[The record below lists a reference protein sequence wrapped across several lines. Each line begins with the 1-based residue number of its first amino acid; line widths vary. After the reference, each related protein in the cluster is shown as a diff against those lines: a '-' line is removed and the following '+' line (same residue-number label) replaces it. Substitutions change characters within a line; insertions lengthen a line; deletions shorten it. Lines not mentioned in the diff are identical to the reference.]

1 MLQDEGMKEDYTKN
15 TGKCLNIGIKFI
27 TLPNNTYL
35 HEKGVGFIDAL
46 PFTGNAIRTR
56 QRHNINRGNGQRRT
70 NLRHCRT
77 VSRVPG
83 GYSALTEWIDD
94 NLKYPVEAA
103 MDGIE
108 GRVIVQFIVR
118 PTGKVVDAEVV
129 RGIAPSLDKEALR
142 LINIMPNWIPGRQKG
157 KAVNVRYTLPITFKL

>member
-1 MLQDEGMKEDYTKN
+1 MMLCLLPTMLFGQDKGTISTEGTV
-15 TGKCLNIGIKFI
+15 
-27 TLPNNTYL
+27 
-35 HEKGVGFIDAL
+35 KGEQIYDIVEQYPEF
-46 PFTGNAIRTR
+46 
-56 QRHNINRGNGQRRT
+56 
-70 NLRHCRT
+70 
-77 VSRVPG
+77 PG

-94 NLKYPVEAA
+94 NLKFPVEAA

-142 LINIMPNWIPGRQKG
+142 LINIMPSWIPGRQKG

>member
-1 MLQDEGMKEDYTKN
+1 MMLCLLPAMLFGQN
-15 TGKCLNIGIKFI
+15 TGTIS
-27 TLPNNTYL
+27 T
-35 HEKGVGFIDAL
+35 KG
-46 PFTGNAIRTR
+46 
-56 QRHNINRGNGQRRT
+56 
-70 NLRHCRT
+70 T
-77 VSRVPG
+77 VKGEQIYDIVEQYPEFPG
-83 GYSALTEWIDD
+83 GYSALTKWIDD

-142 LINIMPNWIPGRQKG
+142 LINIMPSWIPGRQKG

>member
-1 MLQDEGMKEDYTKN
+1 MLFGQDKGTISTEGTV
-15 TGKCLNIGIKFI
+15 
-27 TLPNNTYL
+27 
-35 HEKGVGFIDAL
+35 KGEQIYDIVEQYPEF
-46 PFTGNAIRTR
+46 
-56 QRHNINRGNGQRRT
+56 
-70 NLRHCRT
+70 
-77 VSRVPG
+77 PG

-94 NLKYPVEAA
+94 NLKFPVEAA

-118 PTGKVVDAEVV
+118 PTGKIVDAKVV

>member
-1 MLQDEGMKEDYTKN
+1 MK
-15 TGKCLNIGIKFI
+15 
-27 TLPNNTYL
+27 
-35 HEKGVGFIDAL
+35 KGVVLLMLCLLSAMLF
-46 PFTGNAIRTR
+46 
-56 QRHNINRGNGQRRT
+56 GQDKGT
-70 NLRHCRT
+70 ISTEGT
-77 VSRVPG
+77 VKGEQIYDIVEQYPEFPG

-94 NLKYPVEAA
+94 NLKFPVEAA

-118 PTGKVVDAEVV
+118 PTGKIVDAKVV

>member
-1 MLQDEGMKEDYTKN
+1 MMLCLLPAMLFGQN
-15 TGKCLNIGIKFI
+15 TGTIS
-27 TLPNNTYL
+27 T
-35 HEKGVGFIDAL
+35 KG
-46 PFTGNAIRTR
+46 
-56 QRHNINRGNGQRRT
+56 
-70 NLRHCRT
+70 T
-77 VSRVPG
+77 VKGEQIYDIVEQYPEFPG

-94 NLKYPVEAA
+94 NLKFPVEAA

-118 PTGKVVDAEVV
+118 PTGKIVDAKVV

>member
-1 MLQDEGMKEDYTKN
+1 MMLCLLPAMLFGQDTGTISTEGTV
-15 TGKCLNIGIKFI
+15 
-27 TLPNNTYL
+27 
-35 HEKGVGFIDAL
+35 KGEQIYDIVEQYPEF
-46 PFTGNAIRTR
+46 
-56 QRHNINRGNGQRRT
+56 
-70 NLRHCRT
+70 
-77 VSRVPG
+77 PG

-118 PTGKVVDAEVV
+118 PTGKIVDAKVV

>member
-1 MLQDEGMKEDYTKN
+1 LMLCLLPAMLFGQDKGTISTEGTV
-15 TGKCLNIGIKFI
+15 
-27 TLPNNTYL
+27 
-35 HEKGVGFIDAL
+35 KGEQIYDIVEQYPEF
-46 PFTGNAIRTR
+46 
-56 QRHNINRGNGQRRT
+56 
-70 NLRHCRT
+70 
-77 VSRVPG
+77 PG

-94 NLKYPVEAA
+94 NLKFPVEAA

-118 PTGKVVDAEVV
+118 PTGKIVDAKVV

>member
-1 MLQDEGMKEDYTKN
+1 MKKGLVLLMLCLLPAMLFGQDKGTISTEGTV
-15 TGKCLNIGIKFI
+15 
-27 TLPNNTYL
+27 
-35 HEKGVGFIDAL
+35 KGEQIYDIVEQYPEF
-46 PFTGNAIRTR
+46 
-56 QRHNINRGNGQRRT
+56 
-70 NLRHCRT
+70 
-77 VSRVPG
+77 PG
-83 GYSALTEWIDD
+83 GYSALTKWIDD

>member
-1 MLQDEGMKEDYTKN
+1 MMPCLLPAMLFGQDKGTISTEGTV
-15 TGKCLNIGIKFI
+15 
-27 TLPNNTYL
+27 
-35 HEKGVGFIDAL
+35 KGEQIYDIVEQYPEF
-46 PFTGNAIRTR
+46 
-56 QRHNINRGNGQRRT
+56 
-70 NLRHCRT
+70 
-77 VSRVPG
+77 PG

-142 LINIMPNWIPGRQKG
+142 LINIMPSWIPGRQKG

>member
-1 MLQDEGMKEDYTKN
+1 MMLCLLPAMLFGQDKGTISTEGTV
-15 TGKCLNIGIKFI
+15 
-27 TLPNNTYL
+27 
-35 HEKGVGFIDAL
+35 KGEQIYDIVEQYPEF
-46 PFTGNAIRTR
+46 
-56 QRHNINRGNGQRRT
+56 
-70 NLRHCRT
+70 
-77 VSRVPG
+77 PG

-129 RGIAPSLDKEALR
+129 HGIAPSLDKEALR
-142 LINIMPNWIPGRQKG
+142 LINIMPSWIPGRQKG

>member
-1 MLQDEGMKEDYTKN
+1 MMLCLLPAMLFGQDKGTISTKG
-15 TGKCLNIGIKFI
+15 TV
-27 TLPNNTYL
+27 
-35 HEKGVGFIDAL
+35 KGEQIYDIVEQYPEF
-46 PFTGNAIRTR
+46 
-56 QRHNINRGNGQRRT
+56 
-70 NLRHCRT
+70 
-77 VSRVPG
+77 PG

>member
-1 MLQDEGMKEDYTKN
+1 MMLCLLPAMLFGQN
-15 TGKCLNIGIKFI
+15 TGTIS
-27 TLPNNTYL
+27 T
-35 HEKGVGFIDAL
+35 KG
-46 PFTGNAIRTR
+46 
-56 QRHNINRGNGQRRT
+56 
-70 NLRHCRT
+70 T
-77 VSRVPG
+77 VKGEQIYDIVEQNPEFPG

-118 PTGKVVDAEVV
+118 PTGKIVDAKVV

>member
-1 MLQDEGMKEDYTKN
+1 MMLCLLPAMLFGQDKGTISTEGTV
-15 TGKCLNIGIKFI
+15 
-27 TLPNNTYL
+27 
-35 HEKGVGFIDAL
+35 KGEQIYDIVEQYPEF
-46 PFTGNAIRTR
+46 
-56 QRHNINRGNGQRRT
+56 
-70 NLRHCRT
+70 
-77 VSRVPG
+77 PG

-118 PTGKVVDAEVV
+118 PTGKVVDAKVV

>member
-1 MLQDEGMKEDYTKN
+1 MMLCLLPAMLFGQDKGTISTEGTV
-15 TGKCLNIGIKFI
+15 
-27 TLPNNTYL
+27 
-35 HEKGVGFIDAL
+35 KGEQIYDIVEQYPEF
-46 PFTGNAIRTR
+46 
-56 QRHNINRGNGQRRT
+56 
-70 NLRHCRT
+70 
-77 VSRVPG
+77 PG

-118 PTGKVVDAEVV
+118 PTGKIVDAKVV

>member
-1 MLQDEGMKEDYTKN
+1 MMLCLLPAMLFGQDKGTISTEGTV
-15 TGKCLNIGIKFI
+15 
-27 TLPNNTYL
+27 
-35 HEKGVGFIDAL
+35 KGEQIYDIVEQYPEF
-46 PFTGNAIRTR
+46 
-56 QRHNINRGNGQRRT
+56 
-70 NLRHCRT
+70 
-77 VSRVPG
+77 PG

-108 GRVIVQFIVR
+108 GRVIVQFIIR
-118 PTGKVVDAEVV
+118 PTGKIVDAKVV

>member
-1 MLQDEGMKEDYTKN
+1 MMLCLLLAMLFGQDKGTISTEGTV
-15 TGKCLNIGIKFI
+15 
-27 TLPNNTYL
+27 
-35 HEKGVGFIDAL
+35 KGEQIYDIVEQYPEF
-46 PFTGNAIRTR
+46 
-56 QRHNINRGNGQRRT
+56 
-70 NLRHCRT
+70 
-77 VSRVPG
+77 PG

-142 LINIMPNWIPGRQKG
+142 LINIMPSWIPGRQKG

>member
-1 MLQDEGMKEDYTKN
+1 MMLCLLPAMLFGQDKGTISTEGTV
-15 TGKCLNIGIKFI
+15 
-27 TLPNNTYL
+27 
-35 HEKGVGFIDAL
+35 KGEQIYDIVEQYPEF
-46 PFTGNAIRTR
+46 
-56 QRHNINRGNGQRRT
+56 
-70 NLRHCRT
+70 
-77 VSRVPG
+77 PG
-83 GYSALTEWIDD
+83 GYSALTKWIDD

>member
-1 MLQDEGMKEDYTKN
+1 MMLCLLPAMLFGQN
-15 TGKCLNIGIKFI
+15 TGTIS
-27 TLPNNTYL
+27 T
-35 HEKGVGFIDAL
+35 KG
-46 PFTGNAIRTR
+46 
-56 QRHNINRGNGQRRT
+56 
-70 NLRHCRT
+70 T
-77 VSRVPG
+77 VKGEQIYDIVEQYPEFPG

-94 NLKYPVEAA
+94 NLKFPVEAA

-118 PTGKVVDAEVV
+118 PTGKVVDAKVV

>member
-1 MLQDEGMKEDYTKN
+1 MMLCLLPAMLFGQDKGTISTEGTV
-15 TGKCLNIGIKFI
+15 
-27 TLPNNTYL
+27 
-35 HEKGVGFIDAL
+35 KGEQIYDIVEQYPEF
-46 PFTGNAIRTR
+46 
-56 QRHNINRGNGQRRT
+56 
-70 NLRHCRT
+70 
-77 VSRVPG
+77 PG
-83 GYSALTEWIDD
+83 GYSALTKWIDD

-142 LINIMPNWIPGRQKG
+142 LINIMPSWIPGRQKG

>member
-1 MLQDEGMKEDYTKN
+1 MMLCLLPAMLFGQDKGTISTEGTV
-15 TGKCLNIGIKFI
+15 
-27 TLPNNTYL
+27 
-35 HEKGVGFIDAL
+35 KGEQIYDILEQYPEF
-46 PFTGNAIRTR
+46 
-56 QRHNINRGNGQRRT
+56 
-70 NLRHCRT
+70 
-77 VSRVPG
+77 PG

-118 PTGKVVDAEVV
+118 PTGKIVDAKVV

>member
-1 MLQDEGMKEDYTKN
+1 MKKGLVLLMLCLLPAMLFGQDTGTISTKG
-15 TGKCLNIGIKFI
+15 TV
-27 TLPNNTYL
+27 
-35 HEKGVGFIDAL
+35 KGEQIYDIVEQYPEF
-46 PFTGNAIRTR
+46 
-56 QRHNINRGNGQRRT
+56 
-70 NLRHCRT
+70 
-77 VSRVPG
+77 PG

>member
-1 MLQDEGMKEDYTKN
+1 MMLCLLPAMLFGQDTGTISTKGTVKGEQIYDIVEQYTE
-15 TGKCLNIGIKFI
+15 F
-27 TLPNNTYL
+27 
-35 HEKGVGFIDAL
+35 
-46 PFTGNAIRTR
+46 
-56 QRHNINRGNGQRRT
+56 
-70 NLRHCRT
+70 
-77 VSRVPG
+77 PG

-118 PTGKVVDAEVV
+118 STGKVVDAEVV

-142 LINIMPNWIPGRQKG
+142 LINIMPSWIPGRQKG

>member
-1 MLQDEGMKEDYTKN
+1 MKKGLVLLMLCLLPAMLFGQDKGTISTEGTV
-15 TGKCLNIGIKFI
+15 
-27 TLPNNTYL
+27 
-35 HEKGVGFIDAL
+35 KGEQIYDIVEQYPEF
-46 PFTGNAIRTR
+46 
-56 QRHNINRGNGQRRT
+56 
-70 NLRHCRT
+70 
-77 VSRVPG
+77 PG

-142 LINIMPNWIPGRQKG
+142 LINIMPSWIPGRQKG

>member
-1 MLQDEGMKEDYTKN
+1 MLCLLSAMLFGQDKGTISTEGTV
-15 TGKCLNIGIKFI
+15 
-27 TLPNNTYL
+27 
-35 HEKGVGFIDAL
+35 KGEQIYDIVEQYPEF
-46 PFTGNAIRTR
+46 
-56 QRHNINRGNGQRRT
+56 
-70 NLRHCRT
+70 
-77 VSRVPG
+77 PG

-94 NLKYPVEAA
+94 NLKFPVEAA

-118 PTGKVVDAEVV
+118 PTGKIVDAKVV

>member
-1 MLQDEGMKEDYTKN
+1 MMLCLLPAMLFGQDTGTISTKG
-15 TGKCLNIGIKFI
+15 TV
-27 TLPNNTYL
+27 
-35 HEKGVGFIDAL
+35 KGEQIYDIVEQYPEF
-46 PFTGNAIRTR
+46 
-56 QRHNINRGNGQRRT
+56 
-70 NLRHCRT
+70 
-77 VSRVPG
+77 PG

-118 PTGKVVDAEVV
+118 PTGKIVDAKVV

>member
-1 MLQDEGMKEDYTKN
+1 MMLCLLPAMLFGQN
-15 TGKCLNIGIKFI
+15 TGTIS
-27 TLPNNTYL
+27 T
-35 HEKGVGFIDAL
+35 KG
-46 PFTGNAIRTR
+46 
-56 QRHNINRGNGQRRT
+56 
-70 NLRHCRT
+70 T
-77 VSRVPG
+77 VKDEQIYDIVEQYPEFPG

-142 LINIMPNWIPGRQKG
+142 LINIMPSWIPGRQKG

>member
-1 MLQDEGMKEDYTKN
+1 MMLCLLPAMLFGQDKGTISTEGTV
-15 TGKCLNIGIKFI
+15 
-27 TLPNNTYL
+27 
-35 HEKGVGFIDAL
+35 KGELIYDIVEQYPEF
-46 PFTGNAIRTR
+46 
-56 QRHNINRGNGQRRT
+56 
-70 NLRHCRT
+70 
-77 VSRVPG
+77 PG

-108 GRVIVQFIVR
+108 GRVIVQFIIR
-118 PTGKVVDAEVV
+118 PTGKIIDAKVV

-157 KAVNVRYTLPITFKL
+157 KAVNVRYTTWITFKL

>member
-1 MLQDEGMKEDYTKN
+1 MMLCLLPAMLFGQN
-15 TGKCLNIGIKFI
+15 TGTIS
-27 TLPNNTYL
+27 T
-35 HEKGVGFIDAL
+35 KG
-46 PFTGNAIRTR
+46 
-56 QRHNINRGNGQRRT
+56 
-70 NLRHCRT
+70 T
-77 VSRVPG
+77 VKGEQIYDIVEQYPEFPG

-118 PTGKVVDAEVV
+118 PTGKIVDAKVV

>member
-1 MLQDEGMKEDYTKN
+1 MMLCLLPAMLFGQN
-15 TGKCLNIGIKFI
+15 TGTIS
-27 TLPNNTYL
+27 T
-35 HEKGVGFIDAL
+35 KG
-46 PFTGNAIRTR
+46 
-56 QRHNINRGNGQRRT
+56 
-70 NLRHCRT
+70 T
-77 VSRVPG
+77 VKGEQIYDIVEQYPEFPG

-118 PTGKVVDAEVV
+118 PTGKIVDAEVV

>member
-1 MLQDEGMKEDYTKN
+1 MMLCLLPAMLFGQDKGTISTEGTV
-15 TGKCLNIGIKFI
+15 
-27 TLPNNTYL
+27 
-35 HEKGVGFIDAL
+35 KGEQIYDIVEQYPEF
-46 PFTGNAIRTR
+46 
-56 QRHNINRGNGQRRT
+56 
-70 NLRHCRT
+70 
-77 VSRVPG
+77 PG

-94 NLKYPVEAA
+94 NLKFPVEAA

-118 PTGKVVDAEVV
+118 PTGKIVDAEVV

>member
-1 MLQDEGMKEDYTKN
+1 MMLCLLPAMLFGQN
-15 TGKCLNIGIKFI
+15 TGTIS
-27 TLPNNTYL
+27 T
-35 HEKGVGFIDAL
+35 KG
-46 PFTGNAIRTR
+46 
-56 QRHNINRGNGQRRT
+56 
-70 NLRHCRT
+70 T
-77 VSRVPG
+77 VKGEQIYDIVEQYPEFPG

-118 PTGKVVDAEVV
+118 PTGKIVDAKVV

-157 KAVNVRYTLPITFKL
+157 KAVNVRYTTWITFKL

>member
-1 MLQDEGMKEDYTKN
+1 MMLCLLPAMLFGQN
-15 TGKCLNIGIKFI
+15 TGTIS
-27 TLPNNTYL
+27 T
-35 HEKGVGFIDAL
+35 KG
-46 PFTGNAIRTR
+46 
-56 QRHNINRGNGQRRT
+56 
-70 NLRHCRT
+70 T
-77 VSRVPG
+77 VKGEQIYDIVEQYPEFPG

>member
-1 MLQDEGMKEDYTKN
+1 MKKGLVLLMLCLLPAMLFGQDKGTISTEGTV
-15 TGKCLNIGIKFI
+15 
-27 TLPNNTYL
+27 
-35 HEKGVGFIDAL
+35 KGEQIYDIVEQYPEF
-46 PFTGNAIRTR
+46 
-56 QRHNINRGNGQRRT
+56 
-70 NLRHCRT
+70 
-77 VSRVPG
+77 PG
-83 GYSALTEWIDD
+83 GYSALTKWIDD

-142 LINIMPNWIPGRQKG
+142 LINIMPSWIPGRQKG

>member
-1 MLQDEGMKEDYTKN
+1 MKKGLVLLMLCLLPAMLFGQDKGTISTEGTV
-15 TGKCLNIGIKFI
+15 
-27 TLPNNTYL
+27 
-35 HEKGVGFIDAL
+35 KGEQIYDIVEQYPEF
-46 PFTGNAIRTR
+46 
-56 QRHNINRGNGQRRT
+56 
-70 NLRHCRT
+70 
-77 VSRVPG
+77 PG

-118 PTGKVVDAEVV
+118 PTGKIVDAKVV

>member
-1 MLQDEGMKEDYTKN
+1 MMLCLLPAMLFGQDKGTISTEGTV
-15 TGKCLNIGIKFI
+15 
-27 TLPNNTYL
+27 
-35 HEKGVGFIDAL
+35 KGEQIYDIVEQYPEF
-46 PFTGNAIRTR
+46 
-56 QRHNINRGNGQRRT
+56 
-70 NLRHCRT
+70 
-77 VSRVPG
+77 PG

-94 NLKYPVEAA
+94 NLKFPVEAA